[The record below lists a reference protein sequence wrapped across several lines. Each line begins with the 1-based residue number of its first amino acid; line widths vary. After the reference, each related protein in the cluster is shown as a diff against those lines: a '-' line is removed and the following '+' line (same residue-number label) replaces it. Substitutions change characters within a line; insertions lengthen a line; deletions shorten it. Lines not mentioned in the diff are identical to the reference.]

1 MQLLN
6 KTVSTFSDA
15 NYVITALNK
24 AINTSYLPIGDNV
37 TEVVSN
43 FSKIQLSRSFSDC
56 GFFGQADLEMK
67 FNEKFLLISYSS
79 TSLTSV
85 DICYKL
91 SNNMEVK
98 EIQINVWI
106 PDDRAMSGRCHYEL
120 LTREFYKNDWYDVDW
135 TAKSVQLLLPLD
147 LSLNNDDWSIND
159 NVPNWVHEEIS
170 NYNAVFDGYAELLE
184 LGYVPIDIIGFNSAF
199 YNPNQYYQYVVVN
212 EKLHEIDNNYY
223 LLKDVN
229 SKLRN
234 EGVSYLRLIE
244 MIKSSVDKQSR
255 KVEVNE
261 YDENEYDEYEYSNE
275 D

>member
-147 LSLNNDDWSIND
+147 LLNNDDWSIND

-184 LGYVPIDIIGFNSAF
+184 LGYVPVNNPIGFKLVF
-199 YNPNQYYQYVVVN
+199 HNPTQYYQYVVVN
-212 EKLHEIDNNYY
+212 EKLHKIDNNYY

-261 YDENEYDEYEYSNE
+261 YDENEYDKYEYSNE